1 MPLAKFG
8 YQLSLALELPEIE
21 EDSLQVADD
30 RVRSE
35 AARLALDGMY
45 GKVGAPRWMDD
56 FVELCKGGWPWR
68 VAAYI
73 AWASTPK
80 GAREPKTQ
88 DELARNH
95 LGLTSDRAINTWRR
109 KNPAIDEM
117 VKVMQAGPLFK
128 HRAEIYNALVA
139 VAVKPEYKS
148 HNDRKLALELLGDYM
163 PAHKILAALTAR
175 GSTNAK
181 TDAELDE
188 LVQALEGE
196 VTDMA
201 PIGGTPKTD
210 PSLSLRTSLEE
221 EEGND
226 SDG

>member
-8 YQLSLALELPEIE
+8 YQLSFALELPEID
-21 EDSLQVADD
+21 EDALQVVDD
-30 RVRSE
+30 RLRSE
-35 AARLALDGMY
+35 AARQALDGMY
-45 GKVGAPRWMDD
+45 GKIGAPRWMDD
-56 FVELCKGGWPWR
+56 FIELCKGGWPWR

-88 DELARNH
+88 DELARTH
-95 LGLTSDRAINTWRR
+95 LGLTSDRAINTWRK

-117 VKVMQAGPLFK
+117 VKVMQASPLFK

-196 VTDMA
+196 VTS
-201 PIGGTPKTD
+201 IGLAATFPK
-210 PSLSLRTSLEE
+210 SE
-221 EEGND
+221 ND
-226 SDG
+226 LGKGKENGSDE